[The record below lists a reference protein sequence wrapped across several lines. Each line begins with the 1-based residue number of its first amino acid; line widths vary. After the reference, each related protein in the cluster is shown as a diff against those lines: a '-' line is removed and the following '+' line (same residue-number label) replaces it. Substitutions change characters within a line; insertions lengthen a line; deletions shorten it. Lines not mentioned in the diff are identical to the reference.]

1 MFASASRKV
10 ICSPLRR
17 LGDAGGDEGG
27 DGMRLTV
34 LAGLGDAARHF
45 LTFSVSKGVAR
56 PGVILF

>member
-1 MFASASRKV
+1 
-10 ICSPLRR
+10 
-17 LGDAGGDEGG
+17 
-27 DGMRLTV
+27 MRLTV